1 MEYNTSR
8 STLAFPEYGRNVQLL
23 VDYAV
28 SLKDESDREK
38 SVKAIIAVMGNLK
51 PQLRDNPDFKHLL
64 WDHLAIMSDFQLA
77 KYSPYPIPDKD
88 NLHSK
93 PSPIER
99 YENDMKYPVF
109 GRIVEKLMEKCK
121 NISNPVRRNEMIR
134 TITNH
139 MKKSYVLWNKENIN
153 DEVVFKVLKEISGG
167 ELQVTDDDL
176 KLIDGKE
183 FMKAKTRNSN
193 QNNQGFQ
200 SRNNSSR
207 GNSQNH
213 SNNNNNNRRYFQ
225 NNGLHKNN

>member
-1 MEYNTSR
+1 
-8 STLAFPEYGRNVQLL
+8 
-23 VDYAV
+23 
-28 SLKDESDREK
+28 
-38 SVKAIIAVMGNLK
+38 
-51 PQLRDNPDFKHLL
+51 
-64 WDHLAIMSDFQLA
+64 
-77 KYSPYPIPDKD
+77 
-88 NLHSK
+88 
-93 PSPIER
+93 
-99 YENDMKYPVF
+99 
-109 GRIVEKLMEKCK
+109 
-121 NISNPVRRNEMIR
+121 MIR

-225 NNGLHKNN
+225 NNGFHKNN